1 MDLSKHVMREINS
14 LTPAKGGNAALWKQY
29 QTEIDR
35 LSPTVVKEAL
45 DALHKAVADRLN
57 L

>member
-1 MDLSKHVMREINS
+1 MDLSKHIMIEINS

-29 QTEIDR
+29 QTEIER